1 MNLRYVAVIVFK
13 TYLQPYSSINQV
25 LPIMWGSLWK

>member
-13 TYLQPYSSINQV
+13 TYSSINQV
-25 LPIMWGSLWK
+25 LPIMWGSLWKQLF